1 VIAVASPGPIIGAD
15 LWRQVVTAAFG
26 RCVCSGQCGQS
37 HKKYMGRCPAEDAP
51 GKPLH
56 VVSRQRV
63 NPGIEITLG
72 PADLMAL
79 CDGCHG
85 RLLVKRRNELRAEL
99 VAEMH
104 KSSGSLF

>member
-1 VIAVASPGPIIGAD
+1 
-15 LWRQVVTAAFG
+15 
-26 RCVCSGQCGQS
+26 
-37 HKKYMGRCPAEDAP
+37 
-51 GKPLH
+51 
-56 VVSRQRV
+56 
-63 NPGIEITLG
+63 
-72 PADLMAL
+72 MAL